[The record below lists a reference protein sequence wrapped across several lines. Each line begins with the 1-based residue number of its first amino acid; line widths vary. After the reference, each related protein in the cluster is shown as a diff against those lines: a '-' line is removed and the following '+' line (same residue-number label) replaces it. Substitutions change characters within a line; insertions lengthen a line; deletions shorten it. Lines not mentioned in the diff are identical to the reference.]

1 MSGSDDLFRSRLD
14 QIINMKHPVVAL
26 ADKIDWIWLDEQL
39 ADCFSDEGRPAEPV
53 RFMIGMF
60 LLKHTYALSDEQ
72 VWDRWVHDPYFQY
85 FTGEAFFQHALA
97 HERSGMSHWRK
108 RVGDRLDVLLQES
121 LRIAHDTG
129 ALKKSDLARVTV
141 DTTVQPK
148 NVAFPT
154 DARLLEVAIHQ
165 LGKLAKKHDVPL
177 RQSYARLAR
186 RAAMMAGRYAHAKQ
200 FKRMNRQIKF
210 LRTRL
215 GRVIRDIRRKI
226 EDDEGL
232 QEIFAVPLGRAT
244 QIRGQKQRQR
254 GWKLYSW
261 HAPETECIGKGKAR
275 APYEFGI
282 KVSLTTTNKRC
293 KGGQFILHARALP
306 GNPYDGHTLK
316 EVIEETE
323 ALTGREIER
332 AYVDKGYRG
341 HDAPKPYRVFRSG
354 QKRGVHGQIKKELR
368 RRSAIEPVIGH
379 CKMDGHLGRNFLK
392 GRRGDHINA
401 IMSAVGYNLRLILKW
416 LRKLLC
422 RIIAAIW
429 ATITPPSAL
438 KHASALVARQFAAS
452 TSASLMTPWAL
463 PTETPAAL
471 AVSRM
476 DRPDARALRMASI
489 VFAGMAGRPNGRPD
503 FVPCSR
509 ARSRPAAIRSLMM
522 PRSNSANTLS
532 IPNMALPAGVV
543 VSRPWRS
550 RYKSTPAP

>member
-1 MSGSDDLFRSRLD
+1 M
-14 QIINMKHPVVAL
+14 
-26 ADKIDWIWLDEQL
+26 ADKIDWAWIDAQL
-39 ADCFSDEGRPAEPV
+39 ADCFSDRGRPAEPV
-53 RFMIGMF
+53 RLMIGMF

-85 FTGEAFFQHALA
+85 FTGEEFFQHALPQ
-97 HERSGMSHWRK
+97 ERSGMSHWRK
-108 RVGDRLDVLLQES
+108 RIGDRLEILLAES

-154 DARLLEVAIHQ
+154 DAKLLETAIHQ
-165 LGKLAKKHDVPL
+165 LGKLAKAHEVPL
-177 RQSYARLAR
+177 RQSYARLAK

-215 GRVIRDIRRKI
+215 GRITRDIRRKI
-226 EDDEGL
+226 DGDGAL
-232 QEIFAVPLGRAT
+232 QGIFAVPLSRAA

-275 APYEFGI
+275 APYEFGV

-293 KGGQFILHARALP
+293 KGGQFILHTKALP

-316 EVIEETE
+316 DVLEETE

-341 HDAPKPYRVFRSG
+341 HDAPKPGRVFRSG
-354 QKRGVHGQIKKELR
+354 QKRGVHGQIRRELR

-379 CKMDGHLGRNFLK
+379 CKMDGHLGRNYLH
-392 GRRGDHINA
+392 GRLGDQINA
-401 IMSAVGYNLRLILKW
+401 VMSAVGYNLRLILKW
-416 LRKLLC
+416 LRKLL
-422 RIIAAIW
+422 RKIIAAIW
-429 ATITPPSAL
+429 AAITPQSVL
-438 KHASALVARQFAAS
+438 KPAS
-452 TSASLMTPWAL
+452 
-463 PTETPAAL
+463 
-471 AVSRM
+471 
-476 DRPDARALRMASI
+476 
-489 VFAGMAGRPNGRPD
+489 
-503 FVPCSR
+503 
-509 ARSRPAAIRSLMM
+509 
-522 PRSNSANTLS
+522 
-532 IPNMALPAGVV
+532 
-543 VSRPWRS
+543 
-550 RYKSTPAP
+550 